1 MGNKGEI
8 TRELLITEA
17 AKLFHKKGFR
27 GTSISD
33 LTAATGVKK
42 GSLYFHFLSKDDLG
56 LAVLEWSREKWLEF
70 SKIALSGITPGDCLL
85 NFFNTVVSYH
95 RDLGFIGGC
104 IFGNTALEMS
114 DSDQRYVKFIDQF
127 FSDMADMLE
136 DFIVAAQEAGQIRV
150 DIPANILAE
159 HIVLTM
165 EGGMMFAR
173 LRKDERTLRQCY
185 DTLLIFLQLS
195 TMSPNL
201 MRICR

>member
-127 FSDMADMLE
+127 FSDMADMWSLL
-136 DFIVAAQEAGQIRV
+136 
-150 DIPANILAE
+150 PATSPRSRAPNWPCGATKNDCRSPWSQP
-159 HIVLTM
+159 VR
-165 EGGMMFAR
+165 AS
-173 LRKDERTLRQCY
+173 
-185 DTLLIFLQLS
+185 S
-195 TMSPNL
+195 TTP
-201 MRICR
+201 CH